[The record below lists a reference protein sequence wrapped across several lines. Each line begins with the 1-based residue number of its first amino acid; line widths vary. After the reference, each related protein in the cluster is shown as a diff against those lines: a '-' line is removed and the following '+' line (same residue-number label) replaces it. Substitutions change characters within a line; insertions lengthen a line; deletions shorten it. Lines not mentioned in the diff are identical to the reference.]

1 MTDDFISSF
10 RSERNFDDDFDDD
23 LPEWIGDTEPEDE
36 VEAGFGEEDDFDQ
49 LRRKSARASAT
60 YDDIEMDDVDDE
72 REGLSLSHLS
82 PPQRLVLAVLLLL
95 NVIVITVGILL
106 FTGVL

>member
-10 RSERNFDDDFDDD
+10 RSERDFDDDFDDD

-36 VEAGFGEEDDFDQ
+36 AEAAFDEEDDFDQ

-60 YDDIEMDDVDDE
+60 YDDIETDVDDE
-72 REGLSLSHLS
+72 GEGISLSHLS
-82 PPQRLVLAVLLLL
+82 PSQRLVLAVLLLL